1 MGTIVSKQ
9 DSHLRFLS
17 SLRGPLVADG
27 VLLKRQD
34 NMKLKLSKWGRI
46 KGFTIVEMI
55 TAMAIAGITVAG
67 LASGFMQ
74 VFYQGQSSAY
84 SLAAHSQAL
93 RGLEQARAAKWDPM
107 SNAPNK
113 DELGSNTNWPP
124 QIEVLDL
131 PMQGNNV
138 TYATNRVY
146 VTTISTKPPLRQI
159 KVECT
164 WSFMNRRVYTNSIV
178 TYRAPDQ

>member
-1 MGTIVSKQ
+1 MAEG
-9 DSHLRFLS
+9 
-17 SLRGPLVADG
+17 
-27 VLLKRQD
+27 LLLERQRK
-34 NMKLKLSKWGRI
+34 MKVKLSKRGSI

-67 LASGFMQ
+67 VASGFMQ
-74 VFYQGQSSAY
+74 VFVQGQSSAY
-84 SLAAHSQAL
+84 SLAAHSLAM
-93 RGLEQARAAKWDPM
+93 RGMEQARAAKWDPM

-124 QIEVLDL
+124 QIEILDL
-131 PMQGNNV
+131 PMQGNNI
-138 TYATNRVY
+138 TYGTNRVF

-159 KVECT
+159 RVECT
-164 WSFMNRRVYTNSIV
+164 WNFMNRRTFTNTIV

>member
-1 MGTIVSKQ
+1 
-9 DSHLRFLS
+9 
-17 SLRGPLVADG
+17 
-27 VLLKRQD
+27 
-34 NMKLKLSKWGRI
+34 MKMKLSKWGRI

-67 LASGFMQ
+67 LTSGFMQ

-84 SLAAHSQAL
+84 SLAAHSLAL
-93 RGLEQARAAKWDPM
+93 RGMEQARAAKWDPM

-113 DELGSNTNWPP
+113 DELGGNTNLVSFE
-124 QIEVLDL
+124 ILDL
-131 PMQGNNV
+131 PMQGNNI

-164 WSFMNRRVYTNSIV
+164 WNFMNRRVYTNSIV